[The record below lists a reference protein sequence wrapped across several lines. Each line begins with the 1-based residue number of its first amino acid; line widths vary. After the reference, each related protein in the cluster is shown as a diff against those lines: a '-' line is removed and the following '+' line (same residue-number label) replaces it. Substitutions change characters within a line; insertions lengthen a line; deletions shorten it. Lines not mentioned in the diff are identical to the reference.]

1 MPMHA
6 HAMSA
11 STLSRGR
18 ARVQAGSVTSRVNTL
33 VDNYSFHFSE
43 EQHLNQSGQS
53 RDLEQ
58 TGPVGA
64 ALPN

>member
-6 HAMSA
+6 HVMSA

-18 ARVQAGSVTSRVNTL
+18 ARAYAGSVTSCVNTL

-43 EQHLNQSGQS
+43 EQHLNQRGQS
-53 RDLEQ
+53 RDVEQ

>member
-1 MPMHA
+1 MHA

-11 STLSRGR
+11 FTLSRGR
-18 ARVQAGSVTSRVNTL
+18 ARVQAGSVTSSVNTL
-33 VDNYSFHFSE
+33 FDNYSFQFSE
-43 EQHLNQSGQS
+43 EQHLNKRGWS

-64 ALPN
+64 ALPS

>member
-1 MPMHA
+1 MHA

-11 STLSRGR
+11 PTLSRGR

-33 VDNYSFHFSE
+33 VDNYSCLFSE
-43 EQHLNQSGQS
+43 EQHLKKRGYS

-58 TGPVGA
+58 TGPIGA
-64 ALPN
+64 ALPS